1 MIQGVSALEPL
12 LPDQIPA
19 DILAMADQMPFLLGR
34 LSGSLAKETA
44 LAIGNLLKVTNT
56 YYSNLIEGQFTEPLT
71 LNPNTP
77 KRSRKELT
85 ELAVVHM
92 MAQDAL
98 ERALRQHKDLAWEQL
113 FSAGFLKRV
122 HARLFES
129 ADSTLLQLADGSTMQ
144 PGVLRYEEKRDVKV
158 GMHEAPSWQDVLPMI
173 ERMQKVYG
181 GSEDPRRKLLAT
193 IAYHHRL
200 SWVHPFPDG
209 NGRLLR
215 MVTHLQLYKLG
226 LASPLWSLSRGIARQ
241 HEQYY
246 QALSAA
252 DQSRLGDFDGRGQL
266 SQKGLFDF
274 MRFML
279 TVSLDQIHYMTQCLD
294 PNYLRDRIDRAFK
307 TDEKII
313 AAGIKPDSAKA
324 IHILLSLGRVSRS
337 DFKTFT
343 GLGDRYAIAQLAKL
357 IDIGLV
363 ESKTPKAR
371 EVYPGMPV
379 WFAQLIFPDLHRR
392 FS

>member
-1 MIQGVSALEPL
+1 MIQSISALEPL
-12 LPDQIPA
+12 LPDQIPD
-19 DILAMADQMPFLLGR
+19 DILMMADQMPFLLGK
-34 LSGSLAKETA
+34 LSGALAKETES
-44 LAIGNLLKVTNT
+44 AIGSLLRVTNT

-85 ELAVVHM
+85 ELAAIHM

-98 ERALRQHKDLAWEQL
+98 ERALRQHKDLQWDYF
-113 FSAGFLKRV
+113 FSAEFLKRV
-122 HARLFES
+122 HARIFATTDTS
-129 ADSTLLQLADGSTMQ
+129 LLKLSDGTTMT
-144 PGVLRYEEKRDVKV
+144 PGLLRSEAQKDVKV
-158 GMHEAPSWQDVLPMI
+158 GMHAAPNWDAVLPMI
-173 ERMQKVYG
+173 ERMQQVYG
-181 GSEDPRRKLLAT
+181 GYSDPRRKLLA
-193 IAYHHRL
+193 IMAYHHRL

-215 MVTHLQLYKLG
+215 MITHLQLYKLE

-246 QALSAA
+246 QTLAAA
-252 DQSRLGDFDGRGQL
+252 DRSRLGDFDGRGQL

-279 TVSLDQIHYMTQCLD
+279 TTSLDQINYMIQCLD
-294 PNYLRDRIDRAFK
+294 TNNLRARIDRAFK

-313 AAGIKPDSAKA
+313 SAGIKDDSAKA
-324 IHILLSLGRVSRS
+324 IHILLSLGSVSRS

-343 GLGDRYAIAQLAKL
+343 GLGDRYATDQLAKL
-357 IDIGLV
+357 IDVGLV
-363 ESKTPKAR
+363 KSKTPKAR
-371 EVYPGMPV
+371 ELYPNIPV

>member
-1 MIQGVSALEPL
+1 VTQGVSALEPL

-19 DILAMADQMPFLLGR
+19 DILAMADQMPFLLGK

-44 LAIGNLLKVTNT
+44 LAIGSLLRVTNT

-85 ELAVVHM
+85 ELAVIHM

-98 ERALRQHKDLAWEQL
+98 ERAVRQHKDLQWEQL

-122 HARLFES
+122 HERLFES
-129 ADSTLLQLADGSTMQ
+129 ADSALLQLADGSTMK
-144 PGVLRYEEKRDVKV
+144 PGALRNEEARNVKV
-158 GMHEAPSWQDVLPMI
+158 GMHEAPSWRDVLPMI

-181 GSEDPRRKLLAT
+181 SYEEPRQKLLAT
-193 IAYHHRL
+193 LAYHHRL
-200 SWVHPFPDG
+200 SWVHPFSDG

-215 MVTHLQLYKLG
+215 MITHLQLHKLG

-252 DQSRLGDFDGRGQL
+252 DRSRLGDFDGRGQL

-279 TVSLDQIHYMTQCLD
+279 TTSLDQINYMTQCLD
-294 PNYLRDRIDRAFK
+294 TNNLRERIDRAFK

-313 AAGIKPDSAKA
+313 STGIKAESAKA

-343 GLGDRYAIAQLAKL
+343 GLGDRYATDQLARL
-357 IDIGLV
+357 IDMGLV

-371 EVYPGMPV
+371 ELYPNIPV

>member
-1 MIQGVSALEPL
+1 
-12 LPDQIPA
+12 
-19 DILAMADQMPFLLGR
+19 
-34 LSGSLAKETA
+34 
-44 LAIGNLLKVTNT
+44 
-56 YYSNLIEGQFTEPLT
+56 
-71 LNPNTP
+71 
-77 KRSRKELT
+77 
-85 ELAVVHM
+85 
-92 MAQDAL
+92 
-98 ERALRQHKDLAWEQL
+98 
-113 FSAGFLKRV
+113 LKRV
-122 HARLFES
+122 HERLFES
-129 ADSTLLQLADGSTMQ
+129 ADSTLLQLADGSTMK
-144 PGVLRYEEKRDVKV
+144 PGALRNEEARNVKV
-158 GMHEAPSWQDVLPMI
+158 GMHEAPSWNDVLPMI

-181 GSEDPRRKLLAT
+181 SYEDPRRKLLAT

-215 MVTHLQLYKLG
+215 MITHLQLYKLG

-252 DQSRLGDFDGRGQL
+252 DRSRLGDFDGRGQL

-274 MRFML
+274 MHFML
-279 TVSLDQIHYMTQCLD
+279 TTSLDQINYMIQCLD
-294 PNYLRDRIDRAFK
+294 TNNLRERIDRAFK

-313 AAGIKPDSAKA
+313 SAGIKVESAKA

-343 GLGDRYAIAQLAKL
+343 GLGDRYAIDQLAKL
-357 IDIGLV
+357 IDIGLI

-371 EVYPGMPV
+371 ELYPSIPV

-392 FS
+392 FN